1 MELTGKPVSAS
12 QNEMSELV
20 QPFDVNVYGSLFG
33 GKLMELVDK
42 TAGIAAYRHSEM
54 KVVTVSVDQLIFKAP
69 APIGTILSI
78 KASVNR
84 VFHTSMEI
92 GVRVCGW
99 HPGSKAETLICP
111 AYLTFVALGDDN
123 LPATIPPVIPETPD
137 QHRRFAQ
144 AGLRREARLALA
156 EQMKRHD

>member
-1 MELTGKPVSAS
+1 MEIQGKPVAAS
-12 QNEMSELV
+12 QSEMSELV

-42 TAGIAAYRHSEM
+42 TAGITAYRHSEL

-92 GVRVCGW
+92 GVRVCAW
-99 HPGSKAETLICP
+99 QPGSQGETLICP
-111 AYLTFVALGDDN
+111 AYLTFVALDKDG
-123 LPATIPPVIPETPD
+123 LPAQIPPVIPETAE
-137 QHRRFAQ
+137 QKRRYAH

-156 EQMKRHD
+156 EQMKKHG